1 MKRFSERNPLVIG
14 AVGVCLS
21 AAVTLGA
28 VSPPNLPFLSG
39 QRGGKAYFAEAG
51 GLLVGAPVQ
60 VCGLEVGKV
69 TGIALDGARVVVS
82 FDIESDVRLGDRTEA
97 AIKTKS
103 LLGAKLL
110 SVTPRGDG
118 SLDGAI
124 PLERTTSP
132 YQLPEVLGE
141 LSRTISGI
149 DTQQVS
155 ASLSVLSETFAD
167 TPQGVREAVKGAA
180 RLAETIDRRD
190 TQLRS
195 LLANAN
201 KVTAVFGKHSQ
212 QIASLIANTN
222 AVLVELRTQ
231 SDALG
236 QLSGNISGLSR
247 QLVGLVS
254 DNLAQMKTALDKL
267 NRVLAVLDNR
277 KQRIQESIK
286 LFNQFAM
293 SLGEAASSGP
303 FLKAYFANL
312 LPGQFLQ
319 PFIDAAFSDLG
330 LDPNVKLPSELSDPP
345 VGQPG
350 TPALPVPYPRTG
362 QGGEPRLTLPDAI
375 TGNPGDPRYPYREPP
390 AAPLPGGP
398 PPGLPAAA
406 PPGFQSTPTPFPSP
420 VYLPAPNESPGPDPG
435 GQQQRD
441 GS

>member
-1 MKRFSERNPLVIG
+1 M
-14 AVGVCLS
+14 
-21 AAVTLGA
+21 
-28 VSPPNLPFLSG
+28 
-39 QRGGKAYFAEAG
+39 
-51 GLLVGAPVQ
+51 
-60 VCGLEVGKV
+60 
-69 TGIALDGARVVVS
+69 
-82 FDIESDVRLGDRTEA
+82 
-97 AIKTKS
+97 
-103 LLGAKLL
+103 
-110 SVTPRGDG
+110 
-118 SLDGAI
+118 
-124 PLERTTSP
+124 
-132 YQLPEVLGE
+132 
-141 LSRTISGI
+141 
-149 DTQQVS
+149 
-155 ASLSVLSETFAD
+155 
-167 TPQGVREAVKGAA
+167 
-180 RLAETIDRRD
+180 
-190 TQLRS
+190 
-195 LLANAN
+195 
-201 KVTAVFGKHSQ
+201 
-212 QIASLIANTN
+212 
-222 AVLVELRTQ
+222 LVELRTQ